1 MHITSYHCSLDRHF
15 AELGCFF
22 FLSPTCV
29 RECTFDIQY
38 AVRGTMQI
46 TTTETLKRM
55 QSSFASSGRTYMR
68 GGPIDVSMNAWVEAK
83 RLAGCS
89 TGVAK
94 VNGVAVI
101 GLPSVMDI
109 GSTAKGTCSPTEGKG
124 IVTFQCKDGSLIPV
138 GGGCKSKFFGNAH
151 AHCLFVIFVAGFI
164 VFFFF
169 CCLFCFCYLLCFSG
183 VECCCYRLFTC
194 FFVHLVSGNVDE
206 VMETD
211 LDKQGYQGVC
221 LHLPFSLMVTNLVS
235 APAGL
240 KIKRNTAVISL
251 GKDGDV
257 RMW

>member
-1 MHITSYHCSLDRHF
+1 
-15 AELGCFF
+15 
-22 FLSPTCV
+22 
-29 RECTFDIQY
+29 
-38 AVRGTMQI
+38 
-46 TTTETLKRM
+46 
-55 QSSFASSGRTYMR
+55 MR

-164 VFFFF
+164 VRFFFSVYF
-169 CCLFCFCYLLCFSG
+169 VLLLI
-183 VECCCYRLFTC
+183 V
-194 FFVHLVSGNVDE
+194 FFWGRVLLLPPVHLFFCTPGFR
-206 VMETD
+206 
-211 LDKQGYQGVC
+211 Q
-221 LHLPFSLMVTNLVS
+221 
-235 APAGL
+235 
-240 KIKRNTAVISL
+240 R
-251 GKDGDV
+251 
-257 RMW
+257 R